1 MKAKDA
7 RVKVITEA
15 LSNVISLKMSGLEG
29 AVLNASGE
37 HREKELRYL
46 VHRKYLDA
54 VCVFLWALTPVI
66 VPFVTF
72 LSTVYL
78 NVDLTA
84 SEVVTALALLNMLIF
99 PMNALPWVIN
109 GFMEARVSLRRL
121 AKVLTSENGETL
133 FVNNRFVRK
142 NRHKVKFID
151 AKVFIPTDAADGG
164 WDGGN
169 GVEAASGRS
178 ALRTSSSLDARGRG
192 STGSGSGSSR
202 GRQVSRGGRQPSGE
216 ERRGE
221 LVLSIPATVWS
232 WATAQQLREMHGSDT
247 FEV

>member
-1 MKAKDA
+1 
-7 RVKVITEA
+7 
-15 LSNVISLKMSGLEG
+15 
-29 AVLNASGE
+29 
-37 HREKELRYL
+37 
-46 VHRKYLDA
+46 LDA

-84 SEVVTALALLNMLIF
+84 AEVVTALALLNMLIF

-121 AKVLTSENGETL
+121 AKVLTSEDGETL

-151 AKVFIPTDAADGG
+151 AKVIIPTEIADGG
-164 WDGGN
+164 WDGDGA
-169 GVEAASGRS
+169 GAADGRS
-178 ALRTSSSLDARGRG
+178 ALRTSSSSDARARG
-192 STGSGSGSSR
+192 STGSSSSGSR
-202 GRQVSRGGRQPSGE
+202 GRQVSRGGRRQPSGE

-232 WATAQQLREMHGSDT
+232 WATAQQLREMQGPDA